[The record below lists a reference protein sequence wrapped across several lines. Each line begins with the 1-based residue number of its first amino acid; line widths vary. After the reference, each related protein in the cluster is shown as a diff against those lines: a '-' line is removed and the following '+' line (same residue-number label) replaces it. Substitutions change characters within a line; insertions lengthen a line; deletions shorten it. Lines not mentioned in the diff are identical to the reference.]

1 MECNKTLQNDIR
13 WKNRNIIFHRIAMG
27 IVNVA
32 DFLWSLRPIVF
43 KPIIISRNNTII
55 LRFRMILKGLQ
66 ID

>member
-13 WKNRNIIFHRIAMG
+13 WKNRNIIFDRIAIG

-32 DFLWSLRPIVF
+32 HFIWSLRPIVS
-43 KPIIISRNNTII
+43 KPIAISRNNLII